1 MPFVF
6 SPLHSREIRRHWS
19 PTVLASA
26 GCMFLVVGTTPGLAQ
41 PVNSLYCSL
50 SNPIAK
56 PQGINFQFQ
65 IMLACDRKAAGRYP
79 FPAQADVLIGLT
91 LYNPSEGDARPSSR
105 PPWKSIVDQFT
116 PKFDLPVQRLRPP
129 QSAGTTLVTFTA
141 KASDIVG
148 KTHLLSAAWPLS
160 ARQQCKMNDKFA
172 RSGCQRY
179 GYVLESP
186 GSSDGIK
193 PLASYPGLVIDNSG
207 DSRSGGSNNQ
217 PRWIVER
224 FRN

>member
-1 MPFVF
+1 MPFAF
-6 SPLHSREIRRHWS
+6 SPLHSREMRRHWS
-19 PTVLASA
+19 PTLVSA
-26 GCMFLVVGTTPGLAQ
+26 GCLFLVVSTTAGLAQ
-41 PVNSLYCSL
+41 PKNSLSCNL
-50 SNPIAK
+50 SKPIVK

-65 IMLACDRKAAGRYP
+65 IMLACDRKAAGRNL
-79 FPAQADVLIGLT
+79 FPSQADVLIGLT

-105 PPWKSIVDQFT
+105 PSWKSIVDQFT

-129 QSAGTTLVTFTA
+129 QPTGTTVVTFTA

-148 KTHLLSAAWPLS
+148 KTHLLFAAWPLS
-160 ARQQCKMNDKFA
+160 ARQQCNMNDKFA

-186 GSSDGIK
+186 GRSDGIE

-207 DSRSGGSNNQ
+207 ENRSGGSNNQ